1 MATVLEDDTSLSLPA
16 DHAILG
22 WEGASSSI
30 RGSWSA
36 LHAGRIWGSQL
47 ALRHQLFPSQG
58 FGGKAGLACVAALA
72 ICFILHCAGSQHWSS
87 LGAGTRIQS
96 HWCFMSS
103 CMFFWLLLLL
113 LSSHLHTG
121 LSACLFTLEWD
132 GTAGSCIAV
141 LRREHALAVHSAVC
155 GWSAA
160 RLPHVPAQTAC

>member
-1 MATVLEDDTSLSLPA
+1 MSTMLEDDTSLSLPA

-36 LHAGRIWGSQL
+36 LHAGGIWRSL
-47 ALRHQLFPSQG
+47 FALRHQLFPSQG
-58 FGGKAGLACVAALA
+58 FGGKAGLARVATLA
-72 ICFILHCAGSQHWSS
+72 ICFILQCAGSQHWSS

-103 CMFFWLLLLL
+103 CMFLCLLLLL

-121 LSACLFTLEWD
+121 LSNCHSTLDWD
-132 GTAGSCIAV
+132 GTAGSCIAM
-141 LRREHALAVHSAVC
+141 LRREHALAVQHAVY